1 MLQNDRIAVG
11 DLACCYSE
19 RRDVKMYSDE
29 LEGVIEEYLKN
40 PKAEYAVMIDGDW
53 GSGKTYFLTHS
64 LLKIMENIDV
74 GKDKTRKYAYVS
86 LYGAKSI
93 DEVSKE
99 IVFQC
104 FGKKHKKKME
114 TVDTVMETASNILT
128 ASLGAVNIDLSKIK
142 ETLAKIDIN
151 NWIICFD
158 DLERCYLPINEIL
171 GYINRLVEHN
181 NCKVIVL
188 ANEKEIGKI
197 TLNQRLEEKYQ
208 VVLLGRKLLSGNN
221 DGSGAKKENEMD
233 IKKLQNDTKAL
244 FNEDI
249 LYKSIREKVIGLT
262 IKYEPKM
269 DEAFDSIIS
278 DYSDGTNFKEYLKE
292 NKSRILKYFENER
305 CYNLRTLISVL
316 GSIQKVYDEM
326 VSNKFDTVKYFDEIM
341 ESFLKYIILL
351 TIYYRNGGKV
361 RELNLTS
368 EIGYVSLGNSIFSYT
383 RGFKFLEKYCTTLS
397 FSEQEFIRAVNL
409 LRQEYDEEEKRAAKS
424 KQGLAKAYGELAYW
438 WEKEDDEV
446 SNLIA
451 LLKDEIKQDKYPFS
465 NYQGIIG
472 QLMVLKY
479 WGHDIGD
486 MEELIDFMNDNID
499 KSDEFVDVERLSYSF
514 ENSPELRK
522 EYDEYID
529 RLKLK
534 AGNKNQIIKVSELLQ
549 YLDSE
554 NWAEELLD
562 YCDKHFNE
570 FLSRYC
576 FIDLLDIDIL
586 VKKMQT
592 ASTKELYLV
601 KEIFET
607 VYKADNINEFYTN
620 DTEKIKEFRENVKQ
634 MNIIGINKTLAKKAL
649 EEYLDD
655 IIKRLERD
663 INVYRVE

>member
-1 MLQNDRIAVG
+1 
-11 DLACCYSE
+11 
-19 RRDVKMYSDE
+19 MYSDE

-64 LLKIMENIDV
+64 LLKIMENIDI

-221 DGSGAKKENEMD
+221 DGSGEKKENGMD
-233 IKKLQNDTKAL
+233 IKKLQNDTKEI

-262 IKYEPKM
+262 IKYEPQM
-269 DEAFDSIIS
+269 DVAFDSIIS
-278 DYSDGTNFKEYLKE
+278 DYSDGTSFKAYLIE

-326 VSNKFDTVKYFDEIM
+326 VSNKFDTVKHFDKIM

-409 LRQEYDEEEKRAAKS
+409 LRQEYEEEENRVAKS

-446 SNLIA
+446 SNLIV
-451 LLKDEIKQDKYPFS
+451 LLKEEIKQDKYPFS

-499 KSDEFVDVERLSYSF
+499 KSEELVDVERLSYSF

-534 AGNKNQIIKVSELLQ
+534 AGNKNQIIKASELLQ
-549 YLDSE
+549 YMDSE

-620 DTEKIKEFRENVKQ
+620 DTEKIKELRENVKQ

-649 EEYLDD
+649 EKYLDD
-655 IIKRLERD
+655 IIERLERD

>member
-1 MLQNDRIAVG
+1 
-11 DLACCYSE
+11 
-19 RRDVKMYSDE
+19 
-29 LEGVIEEYLKN
+29 
-40 PKAEYAVMIDGDW
+40 MIDGDW

-74 GKDKTRKYAYVS
+74 GKDKTRKYAYVF